1 MSAVLWWVLYCT
13 AVSGV
18 LALGAHALETGA
30 RAAGRSGRHAW
41 LAALLASVLI
51 PIVSYFRPVVLPAP
65 APAAVQDFAVTVIS
79 PGDAGRALPSALP
92 FHPGLLLWCA
102 ATLTVLLFVAYGY
115 ARLTRAR
122 RTWIS
127 SSVDGVPV
135 LLSDDTGPAALGV
148 MRSAIVLPRWVLALE
163 SRARSLMLLHEREH
177 LRAWDPRVTLAAVLL
192 AALMPW
198 NVFMWLMVRRL
209 RLAIEL
215 DCDARVLAQ
224 NPDPVRYGA
233 VLLEVGRRRSGG
245 GFALSTLVEPRSQLE
260 RRIRRMAE
268 WPGQTRTPRALGL
281 VALAALLTGGAY
293 AAKSPLHSPNAV
305 VFDDAGDAGD
315 AGSAGE
321 AGGASGGASGG
332 TSGAAS
338 SGASGAAS
346 AAAAGDAAGG
356 TLAIRVAARDTVRPR
371 LLNREDVLAAA
382 AKQSGV
388 NATGMMRIYID
399 TTGRAESA
407 PSDDAT
413 SAFNDAV
420 ERLANVMRFSPAVVD
435 GRKVGMW
442 VSFNVRFG
450 NGASA
455 LSAPSTYDAV
465 PGQPPA
471 PPVPAAPPAPVPPPA
486 TAATASPPAL
496 RDGAPPP
503 PPAPPTAV
511 PAAPRLA
518 APAPPTPG
526 VSKPAPAPAPKTA
539 SPAATAP
546 RPKAAPKPAPP
557 KIVPPSGSVPSPA
570 PRVSQKPQVPSVAV
584 AVIDTPPPTP
594 SVVALENGPVF
605 TPMSVAPRLLNR
617 DTVAAAVARAY
628 PAAMRD
634 AGIGGTT
641 VMWVLLDD
649 QGRTV
654 KFQVNKS
661 SGYPLLDQAALKVV
675 PAMRFSAAQMQ
686 DKPIA
691 VWVMVPIVF
700 AIG

>member
-1 MSAVLWWVLYCT
+1 MSAMLWWVLYCT

-51 PIVSYFRPVVLPAP
+51 PMASYFRPVVVPAP
-65 APAAVQDFAVTVIS
+65 SSAAVQDFAVTVVN

-102 ATLTVLLFVAYGY
+102 TTLTVLLFVVYGY
-115 ARLTRAR
+115 TRLARAR

-127 SSVDGVPV
+127 SSVDGVAV
-135 LLSDDTGPAALGV
+135 LLSEDTGPAALGV
-148 MRSAIVLPRWVLALE
+148 MKSAIVLPRWVLALE
-163 SRARSLMLLHEREH
+163 ARARSLMLLHEREH
-177 LRAWDPRVTLAAVLL
+177 LRAWDPRVTLAGVLL
-192 AALMPW
+192 TALMPW
-198 NVFMWLMVRRL
+198 NVFMWVMVRRL

-245 GFALSTLVEPRSQLE
+245 GFALSTLGEPRSQLE

-305 VFDDAGDAGD
+305 VFDDADA
-315 AGSAGE
+315 E
-321 AGGASGGASGG
+321 SG
-332 TSGAAS
+332 
-338 SGASGAAS
+338 
-346 AAAAGDAAGG
+346 
-356 TLAIRVAARDTVRPR
+356 LPMQVAARDTTRPR
-371 LLNREDVLAAA
+371 LLNREEVLAFA
-382 AKQSGV
+382 AKQPGLNASGL
-388 NATGMMRIYID
+388 MRIYID
-399 TTGRAESA
+399 SLGRAVAA
-407 PSDDAT
+407 PTDNAA

-420 ERLANVMRFSPAVVD
+420 DRLTDVMRFSPAVVD

-450 NGASA
+450 DGASA

-471 PPVPAAPPAPVPPPA
+471 PPAPGAPPAPA
-486 TAATASPPAL
+486 
-496 RDGAPPP
+496 R
-503 PPAPPTAV
+503 PTAV
-511 PAAPRLA
+511 PAPPRLA
-518 APAPPTPG
+518 TPAPATPAPPPPALNRPT
-526 VSKPAPAPAPKTA
+526 SKPAPAAAPRTA

-546 RPKAAPKPAPP
+546 GPKTAPAPAPP
-557 KIVPPSGSVPSPA
+557 KIVPPSGSPPPA
-570 PRVSQKPQVPSVAV
+570 PAPPVIQRPQVPGVAV
-584 AVIDTPPPTP
+584 AVIDTPPPSPPPPLSP
-594 SVVALENGPVF
+594 SLVGMEDGPVF
-605 TPMSVAPRLLNR
+605 TPMSVAPRMLNR
-617 DTVAAAVARAY
+617 DTVAAAVKRAY
-628 PAAMRD
+628 PQPMRE

-641 VMWVLLDD
+641 VVWLLLDD
-649 QGRTV
+649 HGRAV
-654 KFQVNKS
+654 KFQVQKS
-661 SGYPLLDQAALKVV
+661 SGYPALDQAAIKVV
-675 PAMRFSAAQMQ
+675 PSMRFSAAEMQ
-686 DKPIA
+686 GKPIA
-691 VWVMVPIVF
+691 VWVQVPVVF
-700 AIG
+700 TPS